1 MPGSR
6 ESVVKWV
13 ERTVEEQIDH
23 QITSLSNA
31 KSKIHL
37 WVDGWSSPNRTS
49 ILAVGA
55 SFLGPDQQMKT
66 ILLSLKEIIGQHTG
80 ANQAIMVM
88 DTIDKYGFADNLGY
102 IVMDNATSNDTLIRE
117 LSICTYKYPL
127 L

>member
-1 MPGSR
+1 
-6 ESVVKWV
+6 
-13 ERTVEEQIDH
+13 
-23 QITSLSNA
+23 
-31 KSKIHL
+31 
-37 WVDGWSSPNRTS
+37 
-49 ILAVGA
+49 
-55 SFLGPDQQMKT
+55 MKT

-127 L
+127 F